1 MKGARVWL
9 PLCVAAL
16 ATGGAFSILFTGETY
31 DGFTGGFNGSSLV
44 ALTGYGAFMAMVLA
58 ALCAVL
64 VGSAGSYRFVLVFPA
79 AALYTQLAVYGLP
92 PFLSLREWRR
102 HLLEIGGDVYVASDT
117 MYSEPIPYDLA
128 PGLLVVLIPVVIIV
142 VAFATSA
149 TLYEESPV
157 FSIVVLGGTIGV
169 LSTISFE
176 AGAGPFFFV
185 FLISVLALLLVTG
198 GTERLGR
205 AAVVAG
211 IAVAALVLVLPK
223 APFADQTVSTGL
235 VDWTRIGTGG
245 TSQLDVQADVGD
257 YLTYG
262 RDAELFRVRSPE
274 PLYWRAGTLDYF
286 DGAQWRDTT
295 DPALGYGEEISPEI
309 ETQIVPQYFEVMNS
323 EMRRVFG
330 AYKIVQ
336 PSLDPNGVQ
345 QNSDGSWSVDR
356 PLTEGSG
363 YRVISEIPQPSEAQL
378 QAAGDVYP
386 DEIENNYL
394 QLPEDR
400 PQVIAQTAAKI
411 RQDYDPRTPY
421 GTARAIEQYLVYD
434 GNFTYNL
441 DVSYRRADEAIEEF
455 LGDGKEGFCTQFA
468 TSMALLAREMDVPSR
483 VVYGATS
490 GEDVGED
497 EYVVTGANM
506 HLWVEIYFPGV
517 GWYPFN
523 PTPGFSTPQAME
535 ANAPRPQSSAN
546 PTGIIPDTQ
555 SERQLQQEQQT
566 LEEEQ
571 QETPADRRRRD
582 SNSGGGIPAW
592 PFYTLL
598 PALLIGAVPLT
609 KWALL
614 VRGRPEDLYR
624 DLTGRLRD
632 TPGGGGAIADS
643 PALTPNERLRLL
655 AGAAGVEEAP
665 FAAFGRAYSEHLYSA
680 GARRGTGR
688 AVSTAYRRAARAYE
702 SLPLWRR
709 VLGAVNP
716 ASLVAR
722 ASRSFAELRT
732 EAAKHLR
739 VRLQRLRRGK
749 QR

>member
-9 PLCVAAL
+9 PLCAAAL

-31 DGFTGGFNGSSLV
+31 NGITSGFSGSSLV
-44 ALTGYGAFMAMVLA
+44 ALTGYGAFGSMVLA

-92 PFLSLREWRR
+92 PFLSLKEWRR
-102 HLLEIGGDVYVASDT
+102 HLLEIGGDLYAASDT

-157 FSIVVLGGTIGV
+157 FSIVVLGVTIGV

-185 FLISVLALLLVTG
+185 FLISALALLLMTG
-198 GTERLGR
+198 GTERLGG

-211 IAVAALVLVLPK
+211 IVVAALVLVLPK

-274 PLYWRAGTLDYF
+274 PLYWRGGTLDYF

-309 ETQIVPQYFEVMNS
+309 EAQIIPQYFEVMNS

-336 PSLDPNGVQ
+336 PSLEPNSVQ

-356 PLTEGSG
+356 PLTEGTA

-378 QAAGDVYP
+378 QAAGTVYP
-386 DEIENNYL
+386 DEIEKNYL

-411 RQDYDPRTPY
+411 QQDYSPRTPY
-421 GTARAIEQYLVYD
+421 GTARAIERYLVYD

-441 DVSYRRADEAIEEF
+441 DVSYRRADEAVEEF
-455 LGDGKEGFCTQFA
+455 
-468 TSMALLAREMDVPSR
+468 
-483 VVYGATS
+483 
-490 GEDVGED
+490 
-497 EYVVTGANM
+497 
-506 HLWVEIYFPGV
+506 
-517 GWYPFN
+517 
-523 PTPGFSTPQAME
+523 
-535 ANAPRPQSSAN
+535 
-546 PTGIIPDTQ
+546 
-555 SERQLQQEQQT
+555 
-566 LEEEQ
+566 
-571 QETPADRRRRD
+571 
-582 SNSGGGIPAW
+582 
-592 PFYTLL
+592 
-598 PALLIGAVPLT
+598 
-609 KWALL
+609 
-614 VRGRPEDLYR
+614 
-624 DLTGRLRD
+624 
-632 TPGGGGAIADS
+632 
-643 PALTPNERLRLL
+643 
-655 AGAAGVEEAP
+655 
-665 FAAFGRAYSEHLYSA
+665 
-680 GARRGTGR
+680 
-688 AVSTAYRRAARAYE
+688 
-702 SLPLWRR
+702 
-709 VLGAVNP
+709 
-716 ASLVAR
+716 
-722 ASRSFAELRT
+722 
-732 EAAKHLR
+732 
-739 VRLQRLRRGK
+739 
-749 QR
+749 